1 MPRVVWL
8 WRILNIIKLT
18 FLFLGWWHRTDW
30 SFLGQTKKIIST
42 ISAQRFSLF
51 NQWSVN
57 RLWFRAERVN
67 NSHFFLKVWVC
78 IAISLIVMALAMT
91 FFSCIY
97 RKYLENDNSPS
108 VSINRLGYFG
118 RNLMFLWSHLT
129 NHCKHFNQIVINL
142 NLKFPISHFSAYFIR
157 LNSRRAIRI
166 VVGVW
171 CLLRS
176 Y

>member
-1 MPRVVWL
+1 
-8 WRILNIIKLT
+8 
-18 FLFLGWWHRTDW
+18 
-30 SFLGQTKKIIST
+30 
-42 ISAQRFSLF
+42 
-51 NQWSVN
+51 
-57 RLWFRAERVN
+57 
-67 NSHFFLKVWVC
+67 
-78 IAISLIVMALAMT
+78 MALAMT

-171 CLLRS
+171 CLITVVLANAYAGTLLSFLSIKKLGPVINSLDELAQSQTCKLIILAGSEPSNQFLVNYKAHLNRLNIL
-176 Y
+176 